1 MRGSRL
7 TGFHFRSAEERGECM
22 EYLPLIVGLG
32 TGVDSASK
40 RNSHRESDS
49 WRTPA
54 GDFGGCDCFC
64 WDIGTGRC
72 SDLDASASGY
82 RGDLV
87 RSWRYR
93 GLVAGGSGLI
103 HVEAVPE
110 SEDIQPGA
118 ATLVDLLIRGELGKE
133 RRSLRFV
140 LFDEDTDLEAE
151 APPLS
156 ERRHLSF
163 STPGMGKS
171 PELKLMEMKPA
182 DSVTLNLTWRS
193 HWVSVPL
200 LVIILAILALIGSA
214 MEAAV
219 PNGMAR
225 TFLSVTLGIGAFF
238 AWNIQDGLPADGA
251 VKAVLVALAWSF
263 AEGAV
268 LGSLIPGWLT
278 RVVPEGPVGTGG
290 E

>member
-1 MRGSRL
+1 
-7 TGFHFRSAEERGECM
+7 M

-32 TGVDSASK
+32 LVLILLRSGIHTANLTAGGLRLGILAVVIASV
-40 RNSHRESDS
+40 
-49 WRTPA
+49 
-54 GDFGGCDCFC
+54 G
-64 WDIGTGRC
+64 I
-72 SDLDASASGY
+72 L
-82 RGDLV
+82 
-87 RSWRYR
+87 
-93 GLVAGGSGLI
+93 GLVAVQILMPRPADTEGTLSAAGDTVALSPEGPGLI

>member
-1 MRGSRL
+1 MWVGCEVECEGLGSRVFISGVL
-7 TGFHFRSAEERGECM
+7 KKGGVHGISTTDCRS
-22 EYLPLIVGLG
+22 G

-40 RNSHRESDS
+40 RNS
-49 WRTPA
+49 PA
-54 GDFGGCDCFC
+54 NLTAGGLRLG
-64 WDIGTGRC
+64 I
-72 SDLDASASGY
+72 LAVVIASVGI
-82 RGDLV
+82 L
-87 RSWRYR
+87 
-93 GLVAGGSGLI
+93 GLVAVQILMPRPADTEGTLSAAGDTVALSPEGPGLI

-193 HWVSVPL
+193 HWVSVFAGDHPCHSR
-200 LVIILAILALIGSA
+200 VDRVRYGSGCTQWYG
-214 MEAAV
+214 
-219 PNGMAR
+219 PD
-225 TFLSVTLGIGAFF
+225 LSVGH
-238 AWNIQDGLPADGA
+238 
-251 VKAVLVALAWSF
+251 
-263 AEGAV
+263 
-268 LGSLIPGWLT
+268 
-278 RVVPEGPVGTGG
+278 VGDWGVFRLEYSG
-290 E
+290 RIAGRWGC